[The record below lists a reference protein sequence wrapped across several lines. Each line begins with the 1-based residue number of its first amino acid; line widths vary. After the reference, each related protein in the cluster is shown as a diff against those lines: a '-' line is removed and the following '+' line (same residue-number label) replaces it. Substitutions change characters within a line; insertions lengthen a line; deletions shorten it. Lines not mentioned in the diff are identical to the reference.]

1 MSGDAWEL
9 ISNDETSTGKD
20 KQANAR
26 KRKEVNRNA
35 VEEWKEKRL
44 MRMDEALTKID
55 EVLGDME
62 ALEGIPHLIIATAS
76 IKNEE
81 SRKKATKSLVSLY
94 GILDGRI
101 KRIDALVNEGM
112 TVPED
117 EHE

>member
-1 MSGDAWEL
+1 MNE
-9 ISNDETSTGKD
+9 IKIEK
-20 KQANAR
+20 
-26 KRKEVNRNA
+26 
-35 VEEWKEKRL
+35 WKEKRL
-44 MRMDEALTKID
+44 LRMDAALTKID

-62 ALEGIPHLIIATAS
+62 ELEGISHLIIAAAS

-81 SRKKATKSLVSLY
+81 SRKKATKSLVFLY

-117 EHE
+117 KDE

>member
-1 MSGDAWEL
+1 MNS
-9 ISNDETSTGKD
+9 
-20 KQANAR
+20 
-26 KRKEVNRNA
+26 

-55 EVLGDME
+55 EALEDME
-62 ALEGIPHLIIATAS
+62 VLEGIPHLIIAAAS

-81 SRKKATKSLVSLY
+81 SRKKATKSLVFLY

-117 EHE
+117 KDE